1 MVIFTPC
8 FVDTDETLSVQD
20 AFFNRLGL
28 RAIANWLQQTYNI
41 EIEWRYAVNVNETEF
56 VLTPDFLRS
65 AYDVSAEIS
74 YHAYGVPFAYVLN
87 SSNQEIEPNMI
98 SEITP
103 IKAFDLMHGRTD
115 EEIYFIRLN
124 FFDPDIL
131 AEDHD
136 LHSSNWMNTLPI

>member
-1 MVIFTPC
+1 MVIVTPC
-8 FVDTDETLSVQD
+8 FVDNTDETLSVKD

-28 RAIANWLQQTYNI
+28 RAIANWLQQTYSI
-41 EIEWRYAVNVNETEF
+41 EIEWRYANVNETEF
-56 VLTPDFLRS
+56 LTPDFLHS
-65 AYDVSAEIS
+65 AYGVSAEIS
-74 YHAYGVPFAYVLN
+74 YHAYGVPFAYVVN

-131 AEDHD
+131 AEDCD
-136 LHSSNWMNTLPI
+136 LHPSNWMNTLPI